1 MIDWIKSARASPLSC
16 AAIFATMVAWCK
28 SRPAAGR
35 VLSPELAA
43 IHAQIEALEQFNR
56 DTRLLVLDQAWWRAN
71 PLGML
76 RSWMRRSWCRVS
88 GNGHPPTTAQRQMVL
103 VAGGSVGRR
112 HEAPI
117 GCCRPSVSDQGG
129 GDEGDAGVQGIS
141 SAVVDVTPGNYFELI
156 ARQASGS
163 TKNVAADELTWF
175 AIEMVE

>member
-76 RSWMRRSWCRVS
+76 RPEMDAALVTSGGEGPPAAARR
-88 GNGHPPTTAQRQMVL
+88 PM
-103 VAGGSVGRR
+103 
-112 HEAPI
+112 I
-117 GCCRPSVSDQGG
+117 
-129 GDEGDAGVQGIS
+129 
-141 SAVVDVTPGNYFELI
+141 VTMP
-156 ARQASGS
+156 A
-163 TKNVAADELTWF
+163 
-175 AIEMVE
+175 